1 MGIILQYVFDGKP
14 RERLFKYIDCDRTT
28 GEELCNSIFKVFEK
42 SPSNIK
48 NCRFQTIDGEG
59 KMSGGNKE
67 CAALLQEK
75 APPPAVYNYC
85 FDHDLSLVLIK
96 CSKVTQTH
104 VRFTETT
111 WNIFQIFTKRCRRFE
126 DCIEQHNATLR
137 QNEKLPKR
145 IFRCFVKHYAC
156 WEKHCT

>member
-1 MGIILQYVFDGKP
+1 MG
-14 RERLFKYIDCDRTT
+14 REKCL
-28 GEELCNSIFKVFEK
+28 EE
-42 SPSNIK
+42 IK
-48 NCRFQTIDGEG
+48 NVQLYCKR
-59 KMSGGNKE
+59 K
-67 CAALLQEK
+67 L
-75 APPPAVYNYC
+75 PPGAYNYC
-85 FDHDLSLVLIK
+85 FDHDLSLVLSK

-126 DCIEQHNATLR
+126 DCIEQHNATPR

-145 IFRCFVKHYAC
+145 IFRCFVKHYGC